1 MTTGTDAIWRLT
13 APAKVTLALDVRP
26 RAVEDPPWHV
36 VDLVLL
42 RIGLADRLEI
52 AGGGDREGPRVT
64 VSGQDLVDDTLVA
77 RALALVEQRL
87 RTLLP
92 VHVVLT
98 KHVPTGAGLGGGS
111 ADAAAVL
118 RWAADRWP
126 ALAPAV
132 PAMAAAIG
140 ADVAFLAGT
149 AARCRATGRGDQLE
163 PLPDVP
169 RLWLAVAHPGFAL
182 GTAEVYQAFDR
193 VGTAAPAA
201 APSVVDAFRRGMVPS
216 LVGNQLEDAARAVS
230 PVVADFRARLE
241 RHAPR
246 GRLTMTGSGSAF
258 VAVADDEQD
267 AAAIGRAWQAAGV
280 PFVWWGEAAPGIG
293 SYRAGGPA

>member
-1 MTTGTDAIWRLT
+1 MRVW
-13 APAKVTLALDVRP
+13 APAKVTLALDVWP
-26 RAVEDPPWHV
+26 RTDAETPWHP

-42 RIGLADRLEI
+42 RIGLGDRLEI
-52 AGGGDREGPRVT
+52 RDGVVPAGPRVA
-64 VSGQDLVDDTLVA
+64 VSGHGVSHDTLA
-77 RALALVEQRL
+77 THALSLVEERL
-87 RTLLP
+87 GRPLA
-92 VHVVLT
+92 VHVALT
-98 KHVPTGAGLGGGS
+98 KHVPAGAGLGGGS

-126 ALAPAV
+126 ALAPLV

-140 ADVAFLAGT
+140 ADVVFLAGR

-163 PLPDVP
+163 PLPDAP

-182 GTAEVYQAFDR
+182 STAEVYRAFDR
-193 VGTAAPAA
+193 VGTAAPPA
-201 APSVVDAFRRGMVPS
+201 APTVVDAFRRGMVPS
-216 LVGNQLEDAARAVS
+216 QVGNQLEDAAMAVS

-246 GRLTMTGSGSAF
+246 DRLAMTGSGSAF
-258 VAVADDEQD
+258 VAVAED
-267 AAAIGRAWQAAGV
+267 ARDASAIGRAWQAAGV

-293 SYRAGGPA
+293 SHRAGGPA